1 MTGYEYEEFK
11 KWNIAI
17 SKKQDEMR
25 EKARVIEKKY
35 LHLNRTR
42 SCNPETFLFEIATT
56 DKLSIEERIKDLRIY
71 MEHIKA
77 EAQVDA
83 LMDILHIYH

>member
-1 MTGYEYEEFK
+1 MTGYEHDEFK

-25 EKARVIEKKY
+25 EKARAIEEKY
-35 LHLNRTR
+35 LRLNRTR
-42 SCNPETFLFEIATT
+42 SCNLETFLWEIATT
-56 DKLSIEERIKDLRIY
+56 NGILWEEKIEDMRVY

-83 LMDILHIYH
+83 LVDILHIYH

>member
-1 MTGYEYEEFK
+1 MTGFEHEEFK

-25 EKARVIEKKY
+25 EKARAIEEKY
-35 LHLNRTR
+35 LRLNGRR
-42 SCNPETFLFEIATT
+42 SCNPETFLQEIATT
-56 DKLSIEERIKDLRIY
+56 NGVLQQEKIEDMRIY
-71 MEHIKA
+71 LEHIKA

-83 LMDILHIYH
+83 LCDILHIYH